1 LKTINIKVMK
11 NTSFIRPSECDLG
24 ENWVDYYL
32 EVSNIKKGETL
43 YECERGY
50 NYQLQA
56 LEDAK
61 KTRDGWICKVRN
73 TQDEIVELYVSADT
87 QHHGP
92 NLFRAPLYLTCDEE
106 KGSVYLI
113 H

>member
-1 LKTINIKVMK
+1 ME
-11 NTSFIRPSECDLG
+11 NTSFIRPNKCDLG

-32 EVSNIKKGETL
+32 EVSSIKKGETL
-43 YECERGY
+43 YECERGF

-61 KTRDGWICKVRN
+61 RVQDGWICKVQN
-73 TQDEIVELYVSADT
+73 THNEIVELYVSADT
-87 QHHGP
+87 IHHGP
-92 NLFRAPLYLTCDEE
+92 NLFRAPQYLTSDESE
-106 KGSVYLI
+106 GSVYFI

>member
-1 LKTINIKVMK
+1 MK
-11 NTSFIRPSECDLG
+11 NISFIKPDECDLG
-24 ENWVDYYL
+24 EEWVDYYL

-43 YECERGY
+43 YECERGC
-50 NYQLQA
+50 NYQLKA

-61 KTRDGWICKVRN
+61 KFKDGWYCKVRN
-73 TQDEIVELYVSADT
+73 SQNEVVELYVSADT

-92 NLFRAPLYLTCDEE
+92 NLFRMPQYLTSDEE
-106 KGSVYLI
+106 KGSVYFI

>member
-1 LKTINIKVMK
+1 ME
-11 NTSFIRPSECDLG
+11 NTSFIKPSECDLG

-50 NYQLQA
+50 NYQLEA

-61 KTRDGWICKVRN
+61 RIQNGWICKVRN
-73 TQDEIVELYVSADT
+73 AHNEIVELYVSADT

-92 NLFRAPLYLTCDEE
+92 NLFRSPQYLTSDKD
-106 KGSVYLI
+106 KGSVYFI